1 MFKLFGLIKS
11 CVVLLNN
18 IGKFAFVCYEDP
30 VKKEY
35 GPECVQKAI
44 DETNGKDIEGS
55 ELKLVVKHSLREI
68 QSEVEKEREA
78 IRYK

>member
-18 IGKFAFVCYEDP
+18 IRKFAFVCYEDP
-30 VKKEY
+30 IKKEY

-44 DETNGKDIEGS
+44 DETNGKYIEGS
-55 ELKLVVKHSLREI
+55 ELNLVVKHSLWEF